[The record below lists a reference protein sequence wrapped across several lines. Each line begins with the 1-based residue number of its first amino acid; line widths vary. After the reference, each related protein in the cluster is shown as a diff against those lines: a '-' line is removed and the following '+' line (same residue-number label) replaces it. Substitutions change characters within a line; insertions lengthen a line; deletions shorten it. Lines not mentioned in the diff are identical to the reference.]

1 MSHDK
6 QSRPQVL
13 LLGNGVNRAFGGGS
27 WGQLI
32 RDISCNDA
40 LPEDCALH
48 LPMPLRAILVT
59 GDNVSVQ
66 LRRAGDI
73 LYGKLGDP
81 GHVEMLQRLL
91 EMNFDHILTTN
102 FSYELEQAA
111 QPDLRLSDQRLR
123 HMMRHTDGRRQAEA
137 KYLFYTYGV
146 LDWRGKQGK
155 VWHIHG
161 EGRKPD
167 SMVLGHYDYASLL
180 EKISSYVRGEESRY
194 RREQGRGESVRVR
207 SWADAFL
214 FGDVYVLGFGFDVS
228 EFDLWWL
235 LNRKKREHGDT
246 GKVWFFSPAERLE
259 EGEINE
265 KEELLK
271 VLGVEVRHCDSVRMD
286 GGPLERSLGF
296 RAFYEK
302 AMAEIEALMRENR
315 PREEP

>member
-1 MSHDK
+1 MTNEN
-6 QSRPQVL
+6 RPARAQVL
-13 LLGNGVNRAFGGGS
+13 LLGNGINRAFGGGS

-32 RDISCNDA
+32 RDIACNEA

-59 GDNVSVQ
+59 GDTVGVQ
-66 LRRAGDI
+66 LRAHNEI

-81 GHVEMLQRLL
+81 GHVEMLRRLL
-91 EMNFDHILTTN
+91 EMDFDHILTTN

-111 QPDLRLSDQRLR
+111 QPDLRLNDNMLR
-123 HMMRHTDGRRQAEA
+123 QMMRHTDARRQAEA

-146 LDWRGKQGK
+146 LEWAGRETK

-167 SMVLGHYDYASLL
+167 SMILGHYYYANLL
-180 EKISSYVRGEESRY
+180 EKISSYIKAEGPRY
-194 RREQGRGESVRVR
+194 RREQEKGETPRIK

-235 LNRKKREHGDT
+235 LNRKKRERADT
-246 GKVWFFSPAERLE
+246 GRTWFFAPAERLE
-259 EGEINE
+259 EGRINE
-265 KEELLK
+265 KEELLR
-271 VLGVEVRHCDSVRMD
+271 VLGAEVRHCDSIRAS
-286 GGPLERSLGF
+286 GTPIERSLGF
-296 RAFYEK
+296 RGFYER
-302 AMAEIEALMRENR
+302 AMEEIRELMAENR
-315 PREEP
+315 GE